1 MSCII
6 FHSHFNPFLSISCL
20 FFFTNGLM
28 SISSFQ
34 QSTHLAYYKQK
45 ILWNVIYK
53 SLKITFKLKLCHSNS
68 CGVLFVGHLG
78 SLWKKTPCQSVV
90 TTLHNILILPNKKN
104 RNCNQ
109 NRWLTSFFIPPCNL
123 THVTYH
129 TSYCPFLSFMGF
141 FFVFFFRLCNVATEI
156 LKNSILIL
164 LFSTNENKRHEW
176 HDVSFH
182 PFFHFL
188 SG

>member
-1 MSCII
+1 MYHISFSFQSVPFNFMSI
-6 FHSHFNPFLSISCL
+6 L
-20 FFFTNGLM
+20 FFTNGLM

-78 SLWKKTPCQSVV
+78 GLWKKTPCQSVV
-90 TTLHNILILPNKKN
+90 TTLHNIIILPNKKN

-123 THVTYH
+123 THVT
-129 TSYCPFLSFMGF
+129 LS
-141 FFVFFFRLCNVATEI
+141 RITHPTA
-156 LKNSILIL
+156 
-164 LFSTNENKRHEW
+164 LF
-176 HDVSFH
+176 
-182 PFFHFL
+182 
-188 SG
+188 